1 MEDRMN
7 SELAFNL
14 NGEPFDV
21 PANTVGWRVR
31 RMKSKGA
38 PEVVYGRNGLPLV
51 LPIEADLDDV
61 RAETGVPGRYRLDPV
76 DESNRPI
83 ANAPAGYVYVHEQ
96 RNEPEVERTAVVV
109 PTDNVVIEAMRMNS
123 EIAKSVVDRFP
134 QMLEA
139 AAVLLQAAD
148 GAGLPAR
155 PGMVVDDSDDD
166 NEDDEATPRTGLDIG
181 AMLMNAAPLIM
192 AFTSGKLNLS
202 ELFNWKKAAAKG
214 EASRSEKAL
223 TPATDEAASEAGERI
238 AAHMQ
243 SVEQQLMSDP
253 AAMQHFM
260 AIMATLTP
268 EERTVAQAIAMELSD
283 SERTAWFSDLKA
295 LSVADAVA
303 KVRGLLGEIKKGG
316 AS

>member
-1 MEDRMN
+1 M

-14 NGEPFDV
+14 NGDPFEV
-21 PANTVGWRVR
+21 PANAVGWRVR
-31 RMKSKGA
+31 RMKQKGA

-61 RAETGVPGRYRLDPV
+61 RQETGTPGRYRLDPV
-76 DESNRPI
+76 DDANRPI
-83 ANAPAGYVYVHEQ
+83 AGASAGYVYVHPEQ
-96 RNEPEVERTAVVV
+96 QAVAIASSASRYE

-155 PGMVVDDSDDD
+155 PGMVVEDTGDDD
-166 NEDDEATPRTGLDIG
+166 EEDETGEKAPAFDIG

-192 AFTSGKLNLS
+192 ALTNGKLKLPD
-202 ELFNWKKAAAKG
+202 LFNWNKAAQKG
-214 EASRSEKAL
+214 EAPRSQAREKTLAAPTATSAEAPTEEL
-223 TPATDEAASEAGERI
+223 T
-238 AAHMQ
+238 
-243 SVEQQLMSDP
+243 VEQQLQRDP

-260 AIMATLTP
+260 AIMQALTP
-268 EERTVAQAIAMELSD
+268 EERALAQALAMELTSAD
-283 SERTAWFSDLKA
+283 RSAWFNELKP

-303 KVRGLLGEIKKGG
+303 KVRALIGETKKGG
-316 AS
+316 VS